1 MKSSATQT
9 GGGSTVGGDASSRT
23 PMKQVRLLKV
33 KKEKEPLSGWFLYL
47 LRRYPLLLLGWQSW
61 KLAWEGVMACQVPPS
76 LSCSC
81 SSLLLAHPPP
91 LHLGPRFLPSG
102 LLWRKGTACR
112 LRKKSPR
119 LFIRR
124 RDLVQKAASLQEE
137 HRLTKERWAKA
148 KRDMAELEK
157 AVTWLTKDK
166 RDSNVGA
173 SKAKK
178 EQDRI

>member
-1 MKSSATQT
+1 MWN
-9 GGGSTVGGDASSRT
+9 GSGSR
-23 PMKQVRLLKV
+23 RLWMSQGLGKV
-33 KKEKEPLSGWFLYL
+33 EDDDDKMWDEWFD
-47 LRRYPLLLLGWQSW
+47 G
-61 KLAWEGVMACQVPPS
+61 K
-76 LSCSC
+76 
-81 SSLLLAHPPP
+81 
-91 LHLGPRFLPSG
+91 
-102 LLWRKGTACR
+102 
-112 LRKKSPR
+112 
-119 LFIRR
+119 
-124 RDLVQKAASLQEE
+124 DLVQKAASLQEE